1 MVITKIWK
9 GQQKFLLVFCCFL
22 KILYQVTQFKKHDKI
37 KILENDW
44 NVLSYLRLF
53 CKIKLVS
60 YEQI

>member
-1 MVITKIWK
+1 MKKPTKICWL
-9 GQQKFLLVFCCFL
+9 FTFFL
-22 KILYQVTQFKKHDKI
+22 KILYQVTQCKKRDKI

-60 YEQI
+60 CEQI

>member
-1 MVITKIWK
+1 MKKPTKI
-9 GQQKFLLVFCCFL
+9 LLAFYCFL
-22 KILYQVTQFKKHDKI
+22 KILYQVTQCEKRDKI

-60 YEQI
+60 CEQI

>member
-1 MVITKIWK
+1 MKKPTKI
-9 GQQKFLLVFCCFL
+9 LLAFYYFL
-22 KILYQVTQFKKHDKI
+22 KILYQVTQCEKRDKI

-60 YEQI
+60 CEQI